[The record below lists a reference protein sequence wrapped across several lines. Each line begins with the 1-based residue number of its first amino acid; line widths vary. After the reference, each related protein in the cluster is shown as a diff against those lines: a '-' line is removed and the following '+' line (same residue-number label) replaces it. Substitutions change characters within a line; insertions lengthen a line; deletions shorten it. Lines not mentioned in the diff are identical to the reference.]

1 MTALLDIAGLSVNF
15 PVSGGLFDTFIPGR
29 KRYIDILDGI
39 SLSLKSGETLGLV
52 GEPAPFWA
60 CHPSAPAPLP
70 STARNCA
77 QNSPSP
83 TCDGHRP

>member
-15 PVSGGLFDTFIPGR
+15 PVSGRLFDAFIPGS

-52 GEPAPFWA
+52 GE
-60 CHPSAPAPLP
+60 SGSGKTTL
-70 STARNCA
+70 AR
-77 QNSPSP
+77 
-83 TCDGHRP
+83 DILG